1 VANAAQSD
9 SFTKQDRAMNIS
21 HLPAFL
27 KPFFR
32 SVCASMTRPQRAHL
46 WALVLAL
53 ALNLRTSKLTHL
65 ARLLPFSTHRTRHGA
80 FLASDGFDSPRLLR
94 ETVARLIKRLNPRAG
109 ETIELILDDH
119 RIAKRGKKMDR
130 LSKIWDHKE
139 QKFVHGHIVLFAA
152 ICFRGVVMPLRLHL
166 WKPKGQSG
174 PRYRKLTDLAAEMIR
189 QFDVPAGLKVRVLF
203 DAFYLSPVVVKAC
216 EKREFAWFSVA
227 ARNRCLRR
235 EGEKGRGKKI
245 GDFAPGLLRHHGRCV
260 HMKRSRG
267 VAKLKIA
274 SVNGHLSRIGQ
285 VRMVISKR
293 PHETWNSTIAIVTN
307 AAGMDARAIVAAYER
322 RWNIEVMFKDLE
334 QSLGLGEYQMLHE
347 RAIVNHQHLICLA
360 HLMLTHHA
368 INGTGE
374 KAITSNKEV
383 RLPSIEQRIESLR
396 KAHRDDRI
404 KKLFRKG
411 SLHARY
417 RKKLDTILQ
426 AA

>member
-1 VANAAQSD
+1 
-9 SFTKQDRAMNIS
+9 MNIQQ
-21 HLPAFL
+21 LPAFL
-27 KPFFR
+27 KPFFK
-32 SVCASMTRPQRAHL
+32 SICLELTRPQYAHL
-46 WALVLAL
+46 WSLVLAM
-53 ALNLRTSKLTHL
+53 ALNLRTCKLVHL
-65 ARLLPFSTHRTRHGA
+65 SRLLPFSTHRTRHGA

-94 ETVARLIKRLNPRAG
+94 ETVARLVKRFKPVPG

-139 QKFVHGHIVLFAA
+139 QKFVRGHIVLFAA
-152 ICFRGVVMPLRLHL
+152 VCFRGVVMPLRLHL

-174 PRYRKLTDLAAEMIR
+174 PRYRKLTDLAAQMIKE
-189 QFDVPAGLKVRVLF
+189 FEVPAGLKVRVLF

-227 ARNRCLRR
+227 AKNRCFRR
-235 EGEKGRGKKI
+235 EGEKGRGRKI
-245 GDFAPGLLRHHGRCV
+245 GNLAPGLLRHHGRFV

-267 VAKLKIA
+267 KAKLKIA
-274 SVNGHLSRIGQ
+274 SVDGHLSRIGR

-293 PHETWNSTIAIVTN
+293 PHETWKSTIAIVTN

-334 QSLGLGEYQMLHE
+334 QSLGLGDYQMLHE
-347 RAIVNHQHLICLA
+347 RAIVNHLHLVCLA

-368 INGTGE
+368 MDGAGA

-383 RLPSIEQRIESLR
+383 RLPSVEQRIESLR
-396 KAHRDDRI
+396 KAHRDERI
-404 KKLFRKG
+404 RKLFRKG

-417 RKKLDTILQ
+417 RRKLDTILQ

>member
-1 VANAAQSD
+1 M
-9 SFTKQDRAMNIS
+9 TIHR
-21 HLPAFL
+21 LPTFL

-32 SVCASMTRPQRAHL
+32 SFCLELTRPQYAHF
-46 WALVLAL
+46 WALLL
-53 ALNLRTSKLTHL
+53 SMALNLRTSKLVHL
-65 ARLLPFSTHRTRHGA
+65 TRLLPFSTHRTRHGA
-80 FLASDGFDSPRLLR
+80 FVASAGLDSPRLLR
-94 ETVARLIKRLNPRAG
+94 ETVARLIKRFKPLPG

-189 QFDVPAGLKVRVLF
+189 QFEVPKGLKVRVLF
-203 DAFYLSPVVVKAC
+203 DAFYLCPVVVKAC
-216 EKREFAWFSVA
+216 EKRGFAWFSVA
-227 ARNRCLRR
+227 SKNRNFRR
-235 EGEKGRGKKI
+235 DGAKGKGKNI
-245 GDFAPGLLRHHGRCV
+245 RDLVVGLLCHHGRFV

-267 VAKLKIA
+267 KAKLKIA
-274 SVNGHLSRIGQ
+274 SVDGHLSRIGR

-293 PHETWNSTIAIVTN
+293 PHETWKSTIAIVTN
-307 AAGMDARAIVAAYER
+307 ATGMDARAIVAAYER

-334 QSLGLGEYQMLHE
+334 QSLALGDYQMLHE
-347 RAIVNHQHLICLA
+347 RAIVNHLHLVCLA

-368 INGTGE
+368 IDSAGA
-374 KAITSNKEV
+374 KAISSNKEV
-383 RLPSIEQRIESLR
+383 RLPSVEHRIESLR
-396 KAHRDDRI
+396 KAHRDERI
-404 KKLFRKG
+404 RKLFRKG
-411 SLHARY
+411 TLHARY
-417 RKKLDTILQ
+417 RKKLDILLQ

>member
-1 VANAAQSD
+1 
-9 SFTKQDRAMNIS
+9 MNIQ
-21 HLPAFL
+21 HLPSFL

-32 SVCASMTRPQRAHL
+32 SVCSSMTRPQRAHL

-53 ALNLRTSKLTHL
+53 ALNLRTSKLVHL
-65 ARLLPFSTHRTRHGA
+65 TRLLPFSTHRTRHGA
-80 FLASDGFDSPRLLR
+80 FMASSGFDAPALLYR
-94 ETVARLIKRLNPRAG
+94 TVARLIGRFNPRPG

-139 QKFVHGHIVLFAA
+139 QKFVRGHIVLFAA

-174 PRYRKLTDLAAEMIR
+174 PRYRKLTDLAAAMVSE
-189 QFDVPAGLKVRVLF
+189 FDVPEGLKVRVLF
-203 DAFYLSPVVVKAC
+203 DAFYLCPVVVKAC
-216 EKREFAWFSVA
+216 EKRGFYWFSVA
-227 ARNRCLRR
+227 SKNRNFRR
-235 EGEKGRGKKI
+235 DGTKGKGKHI
-245 GDFAPGLLRHHGRCV
+245 RDLVVGLLHHHGRFV
-260 HMKRSRG
+260 HMKRCRG
-267 VAKLKIA
+267 TAKLKIA
-274 SVNGHLSRIGQ
+274 SVDGHLSRIGR
-285 VRMVISKR
+285 VRMVVSKR
-293 PHETWNSTIAIVTN
+293 PHETWKSTIAIVTN
-307 AAGMDARAIVAAYER
+307 GLGMDARAIVAAYER

-347 RAIVNHQHLICLA
+347 RAIVNHLHLVCLA

-368 INGTGE
+368 MDGVGA
-374 KAITSNKEV
+374 KAIASNKEV
-383 RLPSIEQRIESLR
+383 RLPSVEQRIESLR
-396 KAHRDDRI
+396 NAHRDERI
-404 KKLFRKG
+404 RKLFRKG

>member
-1 VANAAQSD
+1 
-9 SFTKQDRAMNIS
+9 MNIH
-21 HLPAFL
+21 HLPGFL
-27 KPFFR
+27 KPFFK
-32 SVCASMTRPQRAHL
+32 SLCLELTRPQYAHFWSL
-46 WALVLAL
+46 ILAM
-53 ALNLRTSKLTHL
+53 ALNLRTCKLVHL
-65 ARLLPFSTHRTRHGA
+65 SRLLPFSTHRTRHGA

-94 ETVARLIKRLNPRAG
+94 QAVARLIKRFKPLPG

-119 RIAKRGKKMDR
+119 RIAKRGRKMDR

-139 QKFVHGHIVLFAA
+139 QKFVHGHIVLLAA
-152 ICFRGVVMPLRLHL
+152 VCFRGVVMPLRLHL

-174 PRYRKLTDLAAEMIR
+174 PRYRKLTDLAAQMVSE
-189 QFDVPAGLKVRVLF
+189 FEVPRGLKTRVLF
-203 DAFYLSPVVVKAC
+203 DAFYLSPVVVRAC
-216 EKREFAWFSVA
+216 EKRGFAWFSVA
-227 ARNRCLRR
+227 AKNRCFRR
-235 EGEKGRGKKI
+235 EGEKGRGRKI
-245 GDFAPGLLRHHGRCV
+245 GNLAPGLLRHRGRMV

-267 VAKLKIA
+267 LAKLKIT
-274 SVNGHLSRIGQ
+274 SLDGHLSRIGR

-293 PHETWNSTIAIVTN
+293 PQETWKTTVAIVTN
-307 AAGMDARAIVAAYER
+307 CTGMDARAIVAAYER

-347 RAIVNHQHLICLA
+347 RAIVNHLHLICLA

-368 INGTGE
+368 MNGIGA
-374 KAITSNKEV
+374 KAIKSNKEV

-396 KAHRDDRI
+396 KAHRDERI
-404 KKLFRKG
+404 RKLFRKG

>member
-1 VANAAQSD
+1 
-9 SFTKQDRAMNIS
+9 MNIQQ
-21 HLPAFL
+21 LPAFL
-27 KPFFR
+27 KPFFK
-32 SVCASMTRPQRAHL
+32 SICLELTRPQYAHL
-46 WALVLAL
+46 WSLVLAI
-53 ALNLRTSKLTHL
+53 ALNLRPSKLVHL
-65 ARLLPFSTHRTRHGA
+65 TRLLPFSTHRTRHGA

-94 ETVARLIKRLNPRAG
+94 ETVARLIKRFKPVPG

-119 RIAKRGKKMDR
+119 RIAKRGRKMER

-174 PRYRKLTDLAAEMIR
+174 PRYRKLTDLAAQMIR
-189 QFDVPAGLKVRVLF
+189 EFEVPAGLKVRVLF

-216 EKREFAWFSVA
+216 EKREFSWFSVA
-227 ARNRCLRR
+227 SKNRNFRR
-235 EGEKGRGKKI
+235 QGTKGKGKNI
-245 GDFAPGLLRHHGRCV
+245 ADLAPGLIKHHGRFV
-260 HMKRSRG
+260 HMKRARG
-267 VAKLKIA
+267 RAKLKIA
-274 SVNGHLSRIGQ
+274 SVDGYLSRIGQ
-285 VRMVISKR
+285 VRMVVSKR
-293 PHETWNSTIAIVTN
+293 PHETWKSTIAIVTN

-334 QSLGLGEYQMLHE
+334 QSLGLGDYQMLHE
-347 RAIVNHQHLICLA
+347 RAIVNHLHLVCLA

-368 INGTGE
+368 MDGVGA

-383 RLPSIEQRIESLR
+383 RLPSVEQRIESLR
-396 KAHRDDRI
+396 KAHRDERI
-404 KKLFRKG
+404 RKLFRKG

-417 RKKLDTILQ
+417 SRKLDTILQ

>member
-1 VANAAQSD
+1 
-9 SFTKQDRAMNIS
+9 MNIRK
-21 HLPAFL
+21 LPTFL
-27 KPFFR
+27 KPFFQ
-32 SVCASMTRPQRAHL
+32 SLCLELTRPQYAHL
-46 WALVLAL
+46 WSLILAM
-53 ALNLRTSKLTHL
+53 ALNLRTCKLVHL
-65 ARLLPFSTHRTRHGA
+65 SRLLPFSTHRTRHGA

-94 ETVARLIKRLNPRAG
+94 DTVARLIKRFKPLPG

-119 RIAKRGKKMDR
+119 RIAKRGRKMER

-174 PRYRKLTDLAAEMIR
+174 PRYRKLTDLAAQMVSE
-189 QFDVPAGLKVRVLF
+189 FEVPKGLKVRVLF

-216 EKREFAWFSVA
+216 EKRGFAWFSVA
-227 ARNRCLRR
+227 AKNRCFRR
-235 EGEKGRGKKI
+235 EGEKGRGRKI
-245 GDFAPGLLRHHGRCV
+245 GNLAPGLLRHHGRMV

-267 VAKLKIA
+267 IAKLKIT
-274 SVNGHLSRIGQ
+274 SLDGHLSRIGPA
-285 VRMVISKR
+285 RMVISKR
-293 PHETWNSTIAIVTN
+293 PHETWKSTIAIVTN
-307 AAGMDARAIVAAYER
+307 APGMDARAIVAAYER

-334 QSLGLGEYQMLHE
+334 QSLGLGDYQMLHE
-347 RAIVNHQHLICLA
+347 RAIVNHLHLVCLA

-368 INGTGE
+368 MDGVGA

-383 RLPSIEQRIESLR
+383 RLPSVEQRIETLR
-396 KAHRDDRI
+396 KAHRDERI
-404 KKLFRKG
+404 RKLFRKG
-411 SLHARY
+411 SLHAGY

>member
-1 VANAAQSD
+1 
-9 SFTKQDRAMNIS
+9 MNI
-21 HLPAFL
+21 HRLPSFL
-27 KPFFR
+27 KPFFK
-32 SVCASMTRPQRAHL
+32 SFCLELTRPQYAHL
-46 WALVLAL
+46 WSLLLAM
-53 ALNLRTSKLTHL
+53 ALNLRTSKLVHL
-65 ARLLPFSTHRTRHGA
+65 TRLLPFSTHRTRHGA

-94 ETVARLIKRLNPRAG
+94 QTVARLIKRFKPLPG

-119 RIAKRGKKMDR
+119 RIAKRGRKMDR

-139 QKFVHGHIVLFAA
+139 QKFVHGHIILFAA
-152 ICFRGVVMPLRLHL
+152 VCFRGVVMPLSLHL

-174 PRYRKLTDLAAEMIR
+174 PRYRKLTDLAAQMIKEF
-189 QFDVPAGLKVRVLF
+189 QAPPGLKVRVLF

-227 ARNRCLRR
+227 SKNRNFRR
-235 EGEKGRGKKI
+235 QGTKGKGKNI
-245 GDFAPGLLRHHGRCV
+245 RDLVVGLLRHHGRLV

-267 VAKLKIA
+267 KAKLKIA
-274 SVNGHLSRIGQ
+274 SVDGCLSRIGQ

-293 PHETWNSTIAIVTN
+293 PHETWKSTIAIVTN

-334 QSLGLGEYQMLHE
+334 QSLGLGDYQMLHE
-347 RAIVNHQHLICLA
+347 RAIVNHLHLVCLA

-368 INGTGE
+368 MDGVGA

-383 RLPSIEQRIESLR
+383 RLPSVEQRIESLR
-396 KAHRDDRI
+396 KAHRDERI
-404 KKLFRKG
+404 RKLFRKG

-417 RKKLDTILQ
+417 RRKLDTILQ